1 MHIPYYKV
9 RMLTES
15 KKQTGQ
21 STDITI
27 TEWKFKEYEK
37 ASNQYEY
44 LIKVF
49 IGMKIVGSIELN
61 SVISSTRGCVYMH
74 RVKRFEQ
81 K

>member
-15 KKQTGQ
+15 KKPTGR
-21 STDITI
+21 STGITI
-27 TEWKFKEYEK
+27 TEWNFKDYEK
-37 ASNQYEY
+37 ARIQYEY
-44 LIKVF
+44 LIKAF

-61 SVISSTRGCVYMH
+61 RVESAARSCVYMNTD
-74 RVKRFEQ
+74 KRFTQ

>member
-9 RMLTES
+9 RVLTES

-21 STDITI
+21 SSDITI
-27 TEWKFKEYEK
+27 TEWKFNEYEK

-44 LIKVF
+44 LIEVF

-61 SVISSTRGCVYMH
+61 RVISSARNCAYMH
-74 RVKRFEQ
+74 RVKRVEQ